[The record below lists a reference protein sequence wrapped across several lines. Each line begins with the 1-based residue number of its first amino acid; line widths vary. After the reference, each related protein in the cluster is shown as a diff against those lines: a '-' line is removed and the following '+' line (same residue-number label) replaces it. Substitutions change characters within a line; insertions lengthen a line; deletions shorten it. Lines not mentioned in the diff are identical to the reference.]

1 MTLPPKFAAQE
12 ADQILTTL
20 DPLAHTLQVNASR
33 WGLPEKVAQAMV
45 VDLDTV
51 ADKIEAASF
60 SPEQLLA
67 RQAKV
72 IAANVAKEQ
81 AKKAQVL
88 QRDSDEGYM
97 ATFANPMKP
106 IEGDADEKPYMG
118 LYGDDQSSAVHH
130 GKQDASGKPIA
141 PYGQG

>member
-1 MTLPPKFAAQE
+1 
-12 ADQILTTL
+12 
-20 DPLAHTLQVNASR
+20 
-33 WGLPEKVAQAMV
+33 MV
-45 VDLDTV
+45 GDLDTV
-51 ADKIEAASF
+51 ADKVEAASF
-60 SPEQLLA
+60 SPEQLQA

-72 IAANVAKEQ
+72 VAANVAKEQ

-130 GKQDASGKPIA
+130 GKQEENGRAIA